1 MIRKNQVEKNRMVM
15 VRIPDKEIKKM
26 QKIGLEMVLAFD
38 DFCQKH
44 GLTYFLCGGCCIG
57 TQRGGVFIPWDD
69 DVDVFM
75 PREDYEMLKT
85 LWRDTDR
92 YEIQFSTK
100 EYQNYSPF
108 LTICDKTTTFIKTY
122 RKDMDVSHGVAL
134 DVLPLDGCPTGWRR
148 KAQKVWALLY
158 SLFIVGKAPE
168 NHGKIVYWGG
178 KTLLTL
184 VKPESLRYRLWRFCE
199 KKMSRYPI
207 SECDYIT
214 ELCSGPHYMQ
224 KEYPKEIFSSAVR
237 VPFEGYELPIPVGYD
252 TYLRMAFGDY
262 MQLPP
267 EEKRVCHHEFEMMDM
282 ENSYKIYKGIKY
294 CVKEQN
300 KNPKR

>member
-1 MIRKNQVEKNRMVM
+1 MAKIRIAPDEIRK
-15 VRIPDKEIKKM
+15 M
-26 QKIGLEMVLAFD
+26 QLKGLEMALYFD
-38 DFCQKH
+38 EFCSKH
-44 GLTYFLCGGCCIG
+44 HLTYFLCGGCCIG
-57 TQRGGVFIPWDD
+57 SIRNQGFIPWDD

-75 PREDYEMLKT
+75 PREDYERLKN
-85 LWRDTDR
+85 LWVDTPD
-92 YEIQFSTK
+92 YSIQYTK
-100 EYQNYSPF
+100 KDFRTENQF
-108 LTICDKTTTFIKTY
+108 LTICANNTTFIKTY
-122 RKDMDVSHGVAL
+122 QKDLDINHGLVL

-184 VKPESLRYRLWRFCE
+184 VRPESLRYRLWRFCE

-237 VPFEGYELPIPVGYD
+237 VPFEGYELPIPVGCD

-282 ENSYKIYKGIKY
+282 ENSYKIYKGVKY

-300 KNPKR
+300 KNPKG